1 MSTHSVFISDSSQ
14 IRQIQRAARTLFTED
29 CTPLAP
35 FHKRGR
41 QYVLWVTDDVAVE
54 SLSSHRPATKSL
66 GQGQATLTGPLLER
80 KRAGGSGGGGSR

>member
-1 MSTHSVFISDSSQ
+1 MWPAPMQGRMRSDEHALRLHLRFFSQ

-29 CTPLAP
+29 STPLPP

-41 QYVLWVTDDVAVE
+41 QYVLRVTDDVAVE

-66 GQGQATLTGPLLER
+66 GQG
-80 KRAGGSGGGGSR
+80 